1 MNNKSED
8 KVNNKNEMN
17 NEEENKNLE
26 NQGSIS
32 NGTQDN
38 NLPQVEQKPDNNTEN
53 NTNTG
58 NPSNNNNINN
68 NGSNGNSGN
77 QSSNSGNNNNNN
89 NTNDNKPSVSKNNL
103 VSYNGTLKVSGT
115 KIVNQ
120 YGEPIVLKGI
130 SSHGLQWFGDF
141 INENNI
147 KVLRDEWH
155 SNVFRI
161 AMYTSE
167 GGYISNR
174 SLRDTLINKV
184 DMIIKNDM
192 YVIIDWHILSD
203 GNPLTYKN
211 EAKEFFDYV
220 SKRYANVPNVIFE
233 ICNEPNGG
241 VTWNNDIKPYADEV
255 ISVIRNNNSKAI
267 VIVGT
272 ANWSQKVLEPVNN
285 RINDPNVM
293 YALHFYAGTHREYLR
308 NEAEQAIRAGI
319 PIFVSEWGASAADG
333 NGGVYLDEAQ
343 KWIDF
348 MNSNGISWC
357 NWSLSNK
364 NESSALLNPGASI
377 YDINNLSQSGI
388 FVKSAIQKN

>member
-1 MNNKSED
+1 MNNKSEE
-8 KVNNKNEMN
+8 KVNNSEKNN
-17 NEEENKNLE
+17 KEENNNLE
-26 NQGSIS
+26 NQGSVS
-32 NGTQDN
+32 NDQQN
-38 NLPQVEQKPDNNTEN
+38 NNSSQVEQKPDNNTGTN
-53 NTNTG
+53 NTS
-58 NPSNNNNINN
+58 NPSNNNSINN
-68 NGSNGNSGN
+68 NVNNSN
-77 QSSNSGNNNNNN
+77 QSSNSGVNN
-89 NTNDNKPSVSKNNL
+89 NTNNKPSISKNNL
-103 VSYNGTLKVSGT
+103 VSYNGSLKVSGT

-161 AMYTSE
+161 AMYTDE

-184 DMIIKNDM
+184 DMMIKNDM

-203 GNPLTYKN
+203 GNPLTHKN

-220 SKRYANVPNVIFE
+220 SKRYANVSNVIFE

-241 VTWNNDIKPYADEV
+241 VTWNNDIKPYADEI
-255 ISVIRNNNSKAI
+255 ISVIRNNNSRAI
-267 VIVGT
+267 IIVGT

-285 RINDPNVM
+285 RINDSNVM
-293 YALHFYAGTHREYLR
+293 YALHFYAGTHKEYLR
-308 NEAEQAIRAGI
+308 NEAQQAIASGL

-348 MNSNGISWC
+348 MDSNGISWC
-357 NWSLSNK
+357 NWSLTNK

-388 FVKSAIQKN
+388 FVKSAIQKK